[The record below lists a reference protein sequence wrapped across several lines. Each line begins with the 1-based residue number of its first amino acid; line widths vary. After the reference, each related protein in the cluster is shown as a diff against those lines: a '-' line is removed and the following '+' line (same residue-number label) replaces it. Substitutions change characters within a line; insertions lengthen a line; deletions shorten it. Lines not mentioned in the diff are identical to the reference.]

1 MNIVKQKRQIILYV
15 IFDIIAAACAWTG
28 FYMFR
33 KIFIEP
39 QKFGYKIP
47 IQFNET
53 YYKALIILPTLWIIS
68 YFIFGHYKNVYQRSR
83 LKELWQT
90 ISISIIGVTMIFFWL
105 ILDDVVKDYKNY
117 YYLYF
122 VLLGLH
128 FFMTYIPRIII
139 TTITNIRIENRKI
152 GFRTLIVGSNKN
164 ALDLKRILDIQKKSA
179 GYTFVGF
186 VPVFEQDNYL
196 LENELPKIGSLSEMY
211 NTIVENDIDE
221 VIIALETKEHDKIE
235 YIINKID
242 GLKVGIKIIPT
253 MYDVLTGRV
262 RMSSLYGEPLIQ
274 ISQELL
280 PEWEANIKRI
290 FDIMFSVIAMILLFP
305 VYLFLVCGVKFT
317 SKGPVFY
324 RQERIGRYGKPFNI
338 IKFRTMYVGAEK
350 HGPAL
355 SSKDDDRITS
365 FGRFLRKMRFDELPQ
380 FWNVLI
386 GDMSLVGPRPERQF
400 FIDQIVVDAPHY
412 IHLQKVR
419 PGITSWG
426 QVKFGYAENVEE
438 MIERLR
444 YDIVYLENMS
454 LYVDFKILIYTILI
468 VIKGKGK

>member
-1 MNIVKQKRQIILYV
+1 MNIIKQKRQIFFYAF
-15 IFDIIAAACAWTG
+15 FDFIAAMFAWTG

-33 KIFIEP
+33 KMFIEP

-53 YYKALIILPTLWIIS
+53 YFKALIIIPTLWLLTYIV
-68 YFIFGHYKNVYQRSR
+68 FGHYNNIYRRSR

-90 ISISIIGVTMIFFWL
+90 ISISIIGVTLIFFWL

-122 VLLGLH
+122 VLFGLH
-128 FFMTYIPRIII
+128 FFATYIPRIVI
-139 TTITNIRIENRKI
+139 TTITNLRIENGKL
-152 GFRTLIVGSNKN
+152 GFQTLIVGSNKN
-164 ALDLKRILDIQKKSA
+164 ALELIKKLRIQKKSS
-179 GYTFVGF
+179 GYQFVGF
-186 VPVFEQDNYL
+186 VPVFEHENYL
-196 LENELPKIGSLSEMY
+196 LINELPKIGSLDEMY
-211 NTIVENDIDE
+211 NIIVDNDIDE

-274 ISQELL
+274 ISPELL
-280 PEWEANIKRI
+280 PEWEANFKRI
-290 FDIMFSVIAMILLFP
+290 FDIVFSIIAMILLFP
-305 VYLFLVCGVKFT
+305 IYLFLIFGVIFS
-317 SKGPVFY
+317 SKGPIFY
-324 RQERIGRYGKPFNI
+324 KQERIGRFGKPFNI
-338 IKFRTMYVGAEK
+338 LKFRTMYVDAEK
-350 HGPAL
+350 DGPAL
-355 SSKDDDRITS
+355 SSKDDNRITS

-386 GDMSLVGPRPERQF
+386 GEMSLVGPRPERQF
-400 FIDQIVVDAPHY
+400 FIDQIVVEAPHY
-412 IHLQKVR
+412 VHLQKVR

-454 LYVDFKILIYTILI
+454 LYVDFKILIYTVLI
-468 VIKGKGK
+468 VLKGKGK